1 MRTASLSEAGL
12 LIQVDVQELQILTAA
27 LNALCNVGDIL
38 DELEQ
43 RHGGTKDKAETLLIS
58 IRSLNALF
66 DRLTAQ
72 SEARSD
78 QPASE
83 EQNTFLVEPES
94 PNGWGHRIAT

>member
-1 MRTASLSEAGL
+1 MRTVNLSEAGL

-66 DRLTAQ
+66 DRLSAQ
-72 SEARSD
+72 SKHS
-78 QPASE
+78 
-83 EQNTFLVEPES
+83 
-94 PNGWGHRIAT
+94 RISQRPKSKIHFSSSRNLRTVGATG